1 MIVNLSASDELAG
14 KDTYRRNLVSSQSA
28 RLVCGYIYA
37 SAGPGESTQ
46 DVVYGGHDL
55 IAENGTILA
64 ESRRFENGAVYGIM
78 DIHKLNNERRR
89 MTTCGFAS
97 DREREGFREALFYL
111 EKTET
116 KLEQKFDSRPF
127 VPSSETERARR
138 CEEILNIQATGL
150 KKRLDALRLIL
161 S

>member
-55 IAENGTILA
+55 IAENGIILQKA
-64 ESRRFENGAVYGIM
+64 GRFENGAVYGIM

-89 MTTCGFAS
+89 MTTCGFARQRKRRLQRGAVLS
-97 DREREGFREALFYL
+97 GKQRQSWNRNLTPDLL
-111 EKTET
+111 CLLLK
-116 KLEQKFDSRPF
+116 QKEPAA
-127 VPSSETERARR
+127 AR
-138 CEEILNIQATGL
+138 
-150 KKRLDALRLIL
+150 K

>member
-1 MIVNLSASDELAG
+1 M
-14 KDTYRRNLVSSQSA
+14 
-28 RLVCGYIYA
+28 
-37 SAGPGESTQ
+37 
-46 DVVYGGHDL
+46 VYGGHDL

-150 KKRLDALRLIL
+150 KKTSGSYSLPECCDRTFRR
-161 S
+161 SGFHTCPSCNSQGF

>member
-1 MIVNLSASDELAG
+1 
-14 KDTYRRNLVSSQSA
+14 
-28 RLVCGYIYA
+28 
-37 SAGPGESTQ
+37 
-46 DVVYGGHDL
+46 
-55 IAENGTILA
+55 
-64 ESRRFENGAVYGIM
+64 M

-138 CEEILNIQATGL
+138 CEE
-150 KKRLDALRLIL
+150 